1 MAEKISF
8 EKNLEKLEKI
18 IEKMESADGGL
29 DETVKLYEDGVKLAQ
44 SLNKMLDEAEQKVT
58 VLAKKQNGIAEVDF
72 EKVGE

>member
-58 VLAKKQNGIAEVDF
+58 VLAKKQNEIAEVDF